1 MTAAVAATV
10 LLPATVLVPLA
21 AAVLLVL
28 LPARARRVAGVV
40 TAFGTAALGAAV
52 AVGVAL
58 HGTLTVALGGHAPP
72 LGIAL
77 RADGVTAAFLLLLAV
92 VGPAISLHAAA
103 HPPATGAAGSRD
115 WFWPAWLLA
124 WAGLAA
130 VMVSGDLFNLY
141 VGLELVGLAAVLL
154 VALGG
159 RPAWSSA
166 FRYLIVAVGGSL
178 LFLLALTLVHATT
191 GTLDL
196 ALAGQRLADS
206 GAGPHTSAIV
216 ALTLAGMAFKSAVFP
231 LHGWLPGAHG
241 NAPTVVSPLLSAL
254 VVKASFVV
262 AVRVWTEVTGPDP
275 VVGAVIGA
283 AAAGAVLWAG
293 VLALRATHLKRLVA
307 YSTVSQVGYLFLFF
321 PLHAAAGGD
330 RDAAGAVLAAVV
342 TLALAHG
349 LSKSSLF
356 LSAGIIKDHLGTDRI
371 DALIARGTDLPVITM
386 AMGVAAVSLA
396 GLPITLGFAGK
407 WQMLLAAV
415 DLGVW
420 WAVVVL
426 ALGTLLSVLYLL
438 RPLQA
443 LLTGG
448 PEEGIDASPRR
459 DRPALPRLVL
469 ALPLLLALTSV
480 VATFAAAPLARLI
493 TTAVVPGGA

>member
-1 MTAAVAATV
+1 MTAALVATV

-28 LPARARRVAGVV
+28 LPARARRVAGMI
-40 TAFGTAALGAAV
+40 AAV
-52 AVGVAL
+52 LTAGLGVAVATGVGL
-58 HGTLTVALGGHAPP
+58 HGALTVELGGNAPP

-77 RADGVTAAFLLLLAV
+77 RADGIAAAFLLLLAV
-92 VGPAISLHAAA
+92 VGPGVSLHAAA
-103 HPPATGAAGSRD
+103 HPPATGTGASRG
-115 WFWPAWLLA
+115 WFWPTWLLA

-159 RPAWSSA
+159 RPAWSAA
-166 FRYLIVAVGGSL
+166 FRYLVVAVGGSL
-178 LFLLALTLVHATT
+178 LFLLALTLVYATT

-196 ALAGQRLADS
+196 VLAGQRLADS
-206 GAGPHTSAIV
+206 GPGPHTSAIL
-216 ALTLAGMAFKSAVFP
+216 ALTLAGMALKTAVFP

-275 VVGAVIGA
+275 VIGAVIGA
-283 AAAGAVLWAG
+283 AASGSVIWG
-293 VLALRATHLKRLVA
+293 GILALRATHLKRLVA
-307 YSTVSQVGYLFLFF
+307 YSTISQVGYLFLFF
-321 PLHAAAGGD
+321 PLDAATGGD
-330 RDAAGAVLAAVV
+330 PAATGAVLAAVV

-349 LSKSSLF
+349 LNKSSLF
-356 LSAGIIKDHLGTDRI
+356 LSAGILKDHLGTDRI
-371 DALIARGTDLPVITM
+371 DTLTARGADLPLISM
-386 AMGVAAVSLA
+386 AMGLAAVGLA

-407 WQMLLAAV
+407 WQLLLAAV
-415 DLGVW
+415 DLGAW

-426 ALGTLLSVLYLL
+426 ALGTLLAMLYLL

-448 PEEGIDASPRR
+448 SEEGIDASPDR
-459 DRPALPRLVL
+459 DRPALPPMIL

-480 VATFAAAPLARLI
+480 AATFVASPLARLI
-493 TTAVVPGGA
+493 TTTVAPGGV